1 MTLDAPRGGP
11 GFLRAA
17 VRIFDVSVGEMLWSR
32 RTVFMALVVGA
43 PVVIALVFR
52 GLELAGLPPLRVNGV
67 RVAGPTIF
75 GILVWLLYLRFI
87 VPVLGAFYGTSLIA
101 DEVEDKTITYLFT
114 RPIPRGAVAMGKY
127 LAYLACTG
135 LVVLPSVVVVYFLV
149 VPIAGGSI
157 AAAFPSLVRDVALL
171 ALGLVA
177 YGAFFAFIGARLKRP
192 LLFGLGFAFGW
203 ESAVLVLPG
212 YFKRLTI
219 AYYLQALVPHAAP
232 QDGLAGFLQSFF
244 RDQPSAFASVAALI
258 AIAVLFLAWTARTM
272 ARREYVLEQ

>member
-1 MTLDAPRGGP
+1 MTADRRP
-11 GFLRAA
+11 GNVSFLQAA
-17 VRIFDVSVGEMLWSR
+17 TRIFDVSVGEMLWSR

-43 PVVIALVFR
+43 PVAIALVFR
-52 GLELAGLPPLRVNGV
+52 ALDFAGLPPLRVNGV

-75 GILVWLLYLRFI
+75 GILIWFLYLRFI

-114 RPIPRGAVAMGKY
+114 RPIPRGAVAVGKY
-127 LAYLACTG
+127 LSYLACTG
-135 LVVLPSVVVVYFLV
+135 LVVLPSVILVYFLI

-157 AAAFPSLVRDVALL
+157 AATFPSLVRDLALL

-177 YGAFFAFIGARLKRP
+177 YGAFFAFVGARLKRP

-203 ESAVLVLPG
+203 ESVVLLLPG
-212 YFKRLTI
+212 YFRRLTI
-219 AYYLQALVPHAAP
+219 AYYLQALMPHAAP
-232 QDGLAGFLQSFF
+232 QDGLVSLLQSFF
-244 RDQPSAFASVAALI
+244 RDQPSVLGSLAALI
-258 AIAVLFLAWTARTM
+258 AIAVFFLAWTARTV